1 MLPPSS
7 RATMFGLQTCI
18 FAAANGLAAR
28 KARENVW
35 INIAPAISACQVH
48 ISHARQHLIL
58 RISTTQFV
66 SALHANIISGIL
78 YSWPS
83 EDETDKIDITASSD
97 GNTKKKNGKQD
108 KNVSRWWEN
117 TINASGMNQPTRTN
131 NIFRTC
137 GGRMGVYRKAS
148 VYIIQ

>member
-58 RISTTQFV
+58 RLSTTQFV

-97 GNTKKKNGKQD
+97 GNTKKKKMVNRIRT
-108 KNVSRWWEN
+108 SRGDEKIPLMHLAWINRREQ
-117 TINASGMNQPTRTN
+117 TIFFERAVGEWACTEKLRC
-131 NIFRTC
+131 I
-137 GGRMGVYRKAS
+137 
-148 VYIIQ
+148 